1 LVWRAGMNFGFPLVK
16 GAEKIF
22 TEKKGGMA
30 S

>member
-1 LVWRAGMNFGFPLVK
+1 MNFGFPLVK